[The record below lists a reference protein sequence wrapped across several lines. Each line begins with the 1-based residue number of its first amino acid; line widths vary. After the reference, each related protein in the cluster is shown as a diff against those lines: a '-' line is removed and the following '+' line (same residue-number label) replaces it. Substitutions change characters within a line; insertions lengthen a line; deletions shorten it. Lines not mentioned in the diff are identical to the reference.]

1 MTMSRSS
8 GKRFAQE
15 IQACLPLSDP
25 MPANARK
32 TVNKT
37 LDAGSAALTS
47 DAIGGFFELEFPP
60 AKEVLYP
67 NARAFQS
74 GRAAFLALLQTGRP
88 RRVWMPYYICSTM
101 LDSLRQVD
109 IDVAFYHIDQHFHL
123 TEDIRLKDREWL
135 VYVNYF
141 GIRTQYA
148 RFLLSRFNPESL
160 VIDSSQALFSP
171 PLDCL
176 ATVYSPRKFLGV
188 PDGGWL
194 VSPLPID
201 DPELTDDGSFERSIS
216 LLKRAAFSAEEAY
229 ADHQKAE
236 QILFHQEPKRMSGL
250 TRRMLSGIDY
260 QEICRIRNRNFAY
273 LHAQLSHYNALPLDP
288 VEVNG
293 ALCYPLLTRK
303 AGLRDFLIKQRIFV
317 PTYWKDVLE
326 LVSPSDLET
335 YLVQELIPL
344 PCDQRYGE
352 QEMNKVVAACLEFF
366 MEREPDW

>member
-1 MTMSRSS
+1 MQ
-8 GKRFAQE
+8 RFPNRQF
-15 IQACLPLSDP
+15 
-25 MPANARK
+25 ANGFQVSPPPCGGVLHNERK
-32 TVNKT
+32 IENIANH
-37 LDAGSAALTS
+37 AGRVALTS

-60 AKEVLYP
+60 AKELLYP
-67 NARAFQS
+67 DARAFQS
-74 GRAAFLALLQTGRP
+74 GRAAFLALLHAGRP

-101 LDSLRQVD
+101 LDSLRQAD
-109 IDVAFYHIDQHFHL
+109 IDVAFYHIDRHFYL
-123 TEDIRLKDREWL
+123 AEDIRLKDREWF

-141 GIRTQYA
+141 GIRTEYA
-148 RFLLSRFNPESL
+148 RSLLTCFDPSSL

-194 VSPLPID
+194 VSSLSAD
-201 DPELTDDGSFERSIS
+201 DPDLTDDGSFERSVS

-236 QILFHQEPKRMSGL
+236 RVLFHQEPKKMSNL

-260 QEICRIRNRNFAY
+260 QGICRIRNKNFAY
-273 LHAQLSHYNALPLDP
+273 LHAQLSHRNTLQLDP
-288 VEVNG
+288 VDVNG
-293 ALCYPLLTRK
+293 ALCYPLITQK
-303 AGLRDFLIKQRIFV
+303 PGLREFLIKQRIFV

-326 LVSPSDLET
+326 LVSPSDLESH
-335 YLVQELIPL
+335 LVQELIPL

-352 QEMNKVVAACLEFF
+352 EEMNRVVAACLEFF

>member
-1 MTMSRSS
+1 MQRFSD
-8 GKRFAQE
+8 KRFVE
-15 IQACLPLSDP
+15 RIQASRLPSGERLSHD
-25 MPANARK
+25 RK
-32 TVNKT
+32 VERKPQDT
-37 LDAGSAALTS
+37 GRAALTS
-47 DAIGGFFELEFPP
+47 DPIGGFFELEFPP

-67 NARAFQS
+67 DARAFQS
-74 GRAAFLALLQTGRP
+74 GRAAFLALLRAGRP

-101 LDSLRQVD
+101 LDSLRQAD
-109 IDVAFYHIDQHFHL
+109 IDVAFYHIDRHFYL
-123 TEDIRLKDREWL
+123 AEDIRLKDREWL

-141 GIRTQYA
+141 GIRTGYA
-148 RFLLSRFNPESL
+148 RSLLTCFDPASL

-194 VSPLPID
+194 VSSLPVAEPD
-201 DPELTDDGSFERSIS
+201 LMDDGSFERSVS
-216 LLKRAAFSAEEAY
+216 LLKRAAFSPEDAY

-236 QILFHQEPKRMSGL
+236 RILFHQEPKRMSSL

-260 QEICRIRNRNFAY
+260 QEICRIRNSNFAY
-273 LHAQLSHYNALPLDP
+273 LHAQLSHLNALSLDP
-288 VEVNG
+288 VDIDG
-293 ALCYPLLTRK
+293 ALCYPLFTQK

-335 YLVQELIPL
+335 HLVQELIPL

-352 QEMNKVVAACLEFF
+352 QELNRVVAACLTFF
-366 MEREPDW
+366 RRREPDW